1 MNSRTSCPRWIGPYA
16 ADFFHEARQ
25 AIGIEDPERSSI
37 MLKHIDVNGAA
48 TPKRRAMPARR
59 ASGERR
65 RPVVNITPLERAGR
79 VLVGAIGAV
88 GGALLF
94 ASAGG
99 ALTTVLAGLLVL
111 AGLDLVVTGALGHCP
126 LYKKLG
132 YVPPSLRGS
141 A

>member
-1 MNSRTSCPRWIGPYA
+1 
-16 ADFFHEARQ
+16 
-25 AIGIEDPERSSI
+25 